1 MKIEEQ
7 NSNEPQNS
15 ALNIANVSCRLLLE
29 KYIRYV
35 MEAEGSDFIRYGK
48 DWVTDTEFTEA
59 EWKLLTEIA
68 TKVNGDNL

>member
-1 MKIEEQ
+1 MNEE
-7 NSNEPQNS
+7 
-15 ALNIANVSCRLLLE
+15 LNQPSCLGTVNCRLLLE

-48 DWVTDTEFTEA
+48 DWGTDTEFTEQ

-68 TKVNGDNL
+68 TKVNGS

>member
-1 MKIEEQ
+1 MEHENLNTEETA
-7 NSNEPQNS
+7 NSDLG
-15 ALNIANVSCRLLLE
+15 AVSCRLLLE

-48 DWVTDTEFTEA
+48 DWATYIEFTEQ

-68 TKVNGDNL
+68 TKVNGS